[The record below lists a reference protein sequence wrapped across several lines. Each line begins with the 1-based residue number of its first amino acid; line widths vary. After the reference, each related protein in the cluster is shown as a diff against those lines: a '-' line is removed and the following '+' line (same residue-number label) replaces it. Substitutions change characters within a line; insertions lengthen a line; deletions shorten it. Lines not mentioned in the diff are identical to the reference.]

1 MALSWAECVLES
13 VCICVFAEGG
23 GFTIG
28 FTIDCLGERAASD
41 AELSEVSVMIPS
53 PRASPFGM

>member
-23 GFTIG
+23 GFMIAWR
-28 FTIDCLGERAASD
+28 GERAASD
-41 AELSEVSVMIPS
+41 AKLSEVSVMIPS
-53 PRASPFGM
+53 PRASPGGM